1 VVEKKIVSIDELE
14 ELLSQPTAIL
24 EKTMAGLDGD
34 FLILGAGGKMGP
46 TLTRMAKRAL
56 QNQND
61 KRRVLAVDLFPQP
74 EMRARL
80 EQHGIETI
88 QGNLLDRQF
97 IEKLPEIKNIV
108 YMAGMKFGS
117 VENVEMT
124 WGVNTFLPT
133 LVAERFKDSRIT
145 AFSTGNVYPM
155 VPLKS
160 GGCTEN
166 VPPEPIGDYAQS
178 CLGRERM
185 FQFFSRQNH
194 TPVCIVRLNYA
205 VELRYGVLVDIAT
218 KVLHEQPV
226 DVSMGYFNVIW
237 QGDANAMILNSLAL
251 CASPAV
257 YLNVAGSET
266 VSLRW
271 AAQQFA
277 ELFGKPAVFIGEE
290 ESTAFLNNA
299 AKSFR
304 LYGYPSVSLSQMIL
318 WIADWLK
325 RDMPLLNK
333 PTHFQER
340 KGKF

>member
-1 VVEKKIVSIDELE
+1 
-14 ELLSQPTAIL
+14 
-24 EKTMAGLDGD
+24 
-34 FLILGAGGKMGP
+34 
-46 TLTRMAKRAL
+46 
-56 QNQND
+56 
-61 KRRVLAVDLFPQP
+61 
-74 EMRARL
+74 MRARL

-251 CASPAV
+251 CASRPFTSMWLV
-257 YLNVAGSET
+257 RRRFRCAG
-266 VSLRW
+266 LR
-271 AAQQFA
+271 
-277 ELFGKPAVFIGEE
+277 
-290 ESTAFLNNA
+290 NNSPNCLA
-299 AKSFR
+299 NR
-304 LYGYPSVSLSQMIL
+304 PSLSVKKSRL
-318 WIADWLK
+318 
-325 RDMPLLNK
+325 R
-333 PTHFQER
+333 F
-340 KGKF
+340 